1 MSVRRLN
8 HAVLYVRD
16 VARSVAFYTDTLGLT
31 VGPRFRD
38 GPRSSARPARST
50 TMTWRCSRWEPD
62 APGPEA
68 GRVGLYHLA
77 WEIGTLGELVAA
89 HARLVERGALV
100 GSSDH
105 LVAKS
110 LYAKDPDGIEFEVM
124 WRVPREDWPGP
135 DQPDRLL
142 PLDLAAAL
150 ERWGPDLMTG
160 AAAGSAT

>member
-16 VARSVAFYTDTLGLT
+16 VARSVAFYTDALGLT
-31 VGPRFRD
+31 VGIEVPGRAAFLRAPGSLND
-38 GPRSSARPARST
+38 HDLALFSVG
-50 TMTWRCSRWEPD
+50 PD

-77 WEIGTLGELVAA
+77 WETGTLGELVAA
-89 HARLVERGALV
+89 HAWLVERGALV

-110 LYAKDPDGIEFEVM
+110 LYAKDPDGNEFEVM

>member
-1 MSVRRLN
+1 MPVRRLN
-8 HAVLYVRD
+8 HAVLYVRE
-16 VARSVAFYTDTLGLT
+16 VARAVAFYTEALGLT
-31 VGPRFRD
+31 VDVEVPGRAAFLSAPGSLNDHDLGLFTVGP
-38 GPRSSARPARST
+38 G
-50 TMTWRCSRWEPD
+50 

-77 WEIGTLGELVAA
+77 WEVGTLGELIAA
-89 HARLVERGALV
+89 RDRLVERGALL
-100 GSSDH
+100 GASDH

-110 LYAKDPDGIEFEVM
+110 LYAKDPDGNEFEVM

>member
-16 VARSVAFYTDTLGLT
+16 VARSVAFYTEALGLVAGAEIPGRAAFLQAPGSLNDHDLALFS
-31 VGPRFRD
+31 VG
-38 GPRSSARPARST
+38 
-50 TMTWRCSRWEPD
+50 PD

-77 WEIGTLGELVAA
+77 WETGTLGELVAA
-89 HARLVERGALV
+89 HARLVERGALA

-105 LVAKS
+105 LVALS
-110 LYAKDPDGIEFEVM
+110 LYGKDPDGNEFEVM

-135 DQPDRLL
+135 EQSERLRR
-142 PLDLAAAL
+142 LDLAAAL

>member
-16 VARSVAFYTDTLGLT
+16 VARSVAFYTEALGLT
-31 VGPRFRD
+31 VGMEI
-38 GPRSSARPARST
+38 SAQAAFLRAPGSLNDHDLALFAVGA
-50 TMTWRCSRWEPD
+50 E

-89 HARLVERGALV
+89 HAQLVERGALV

-110 LYAKDPDGIEFEVM
+110 LYAKDPDGNEFEVM

-135 DQPDRLL
+135 DEPERLR

-150 ERWGPDLMTG
+150 QRWGPDLATG

>member
-8 HAVLYVRD
+8 HAVLYVRE
-16 VARSVAFYTDTLGLT
+16 VHRSVGFYTEVLGLGVRAEMPGRAAFLRASGSLNDHDLALFS
-31 VGPRFRD
+31 VG
-38 GPRSSARPARST
+38 
-50 TMTWRCSRWEPD
+50 PD

-77 WEIGTLGELVAA
+77 WEVGTLGELVAA

-100 GSSDH
+100 GASDH
-105 LVAKS
+105 LVALS
-110 LYAKDPDGIEFEVM
+110 LYGKDPDGIEFEVM
-124 WRVPREDWPGP
+124 WRVPRADWPGP
-135 DQPDRLL
+135 DQPDGLR

-150 ERWGPDLMTG
+150 ERWGPDQTTG

>member
-1 MSVRRLN
+1 MPVRRLN
-8 HAVLYVRD
+8 HAVLYVRE
-16 VARSVAFYTDTLGLT
+16 VARAVAFYTEALGLT
-31 VGPRFRD
+31 VDVEVPGRAAFLSAPGSLNDHDLGLFTVGP
-38 GPRSSARPARST
+38 G
-50 TMTWRCSRWEPD
+50 

-77 WEIGTLGELVAA
+77 WEVGTLGELIAA
-89 HARLVERGALV
+89 RDRLDERGALR
-100 GSSDH
+100 GASDH

-110 LYAKDPDGIEFEVM
+110 LYAKDPDGNEFEVM